1 MTCLRAQTFG
11 PQGRCYLLITI
22 LPTKKKSKSVEEKDR
37 PQKFANSKAIVVLR
51 TVKGFA
57 KQSFLYER

>member
-1 MTCLRAQTFG
+1 MAFSAMAWSDS
-11 PQGRCYLLITI
+11 IA
-22 LPTKKKSKSVEEKDR
+22 KSVEEKDR